1 MSGSEEKKINKLK
14 LRKMLYTK
22 LKVATPEF
30 NANISLLALYFPPKK
45 KISIKFDFA
54 QKELTTMNNGKVERY
69 IEWNCV
75 VKFDCE

>member
-45 KISIKFDFA
+45 KYQSNSILHKKIDHSE
-54 QKELTTMNNGKVERY
+54 QWESGKVY
-69 IEWNCV
+69 
-75 VKFDCE
+75 